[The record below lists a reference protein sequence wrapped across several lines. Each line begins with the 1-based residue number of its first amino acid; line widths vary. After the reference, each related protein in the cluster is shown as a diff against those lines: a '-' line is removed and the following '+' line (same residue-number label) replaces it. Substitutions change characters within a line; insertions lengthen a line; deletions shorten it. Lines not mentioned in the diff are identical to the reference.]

1 MKCNVKVLPERIAIR
16 RMEKTVADNGKES
29 IVCCE
34 ENVEAAMSAC
44 KPNDVTARYNRLGL
58 KK

>member
-1 MKCNVKVLPERIAIR
+1 MRMAIR
-16 RMEKTVADNGKES
+16 RMEKAVADNGKES

-34 ENVEAAMSAC
+34 ENVEVAMSVC

>member
-1 MKCNVKVLPERIAIR
+1 MAIR
-16 RMEKTVADNGKES
+16 RMEKAVADNGNES

-34 ENVEAAMSAC
+34 ENVESAMSVC
-44 KPNDVTARYNRLGL
+44 KLNNVTARYNRLGL